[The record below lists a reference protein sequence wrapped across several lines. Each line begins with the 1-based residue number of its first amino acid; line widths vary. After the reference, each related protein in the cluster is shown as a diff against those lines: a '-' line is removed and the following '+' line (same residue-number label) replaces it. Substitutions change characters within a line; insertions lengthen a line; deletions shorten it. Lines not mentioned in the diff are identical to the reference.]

1 MVAIAVV
8 FIYIIGGSLSG
19 SLSGIEFLERRLSL
33 KRVAPEMSV
42 VEHHPGRNFSV
53 SPTQS
58 HCGRLMLS
66 IPDINQLYQKL
77 KS

>member
-42 VEHHPGRNFSV
+42 VEHHRNFSV

-58 HCGRLMLS
+58 NCGRLMLS